1 MQINAVCVKLCAQN
15 YLLTNGNN
23 GKDMAEDKKTL
34 QDQIVEMY
42 RDKVLGKHRDLV
54 SAWPIISGYNTKI
67 GTYRDWAIVIY
78 EHTGA
83 SSLKINNGFG
93 EITPAI
99 TGVEKI
105 THANKNSVR
114 GRIERH
120 FKVDSYSAAILLEKK
135 PDGNWDISNEL
146 DIMLQKHEFAM
157 GVVPM
162 RIFLSHKGADKPLVR
177 EFKTTLEMLGFSP
190 WLDEDAMSAGAELE
204 RSILHGFSDSCAAIF
219 FVTPNYKDENYLAAE
234 VDYAI
239 QEKRKKGDKFSIITL
254 VFDHGDQKGNVP
266 ELLHRYVWKQ
276 PASHLEALR
285 EVLKALPIQTGDVSW
300 KM

>member
-1 MQINAVCVKLCAQN
+1 MS
-15 YLLTNGNN
+15 
-23 GKDMAEDKKTL
+23 DDKKSL
-34 QDQIVEMY
+34 QDQVMEAYRVKVEE
-42 RDKVLGKHRDLV
+42 KHRDLI

-67 GTYRDWAIVIY
+67 GTYRNWAIVIY

-83 SSLKINNGFG
+83 SSFKVNSGFG

-99 TGVEKI
+99 TGVEEI
-105 THANKNSVR
+105 THANKNAVR
-114 GRIERH
+114 SRIERH
-120 FKVDSYSAAILLEKK
+120 FKVDSHGAAILLERQS
-135 PDGNWDISNEL
+135 DGNWGISNEL

-162 RIFLSHKGADKPLVR
+162 RVFLSHKGADKPLVR
-177 EFKTTLEMLGFSP
+177 EFKAALEMLGFSP

-204 RSILHGFSDSCAAIF
+204 RSILQGFSDSCAAIF
-219 FVTPNYKDENYLAAE
+219 FVTPNYKDENYLATE

-239 QEKRKKGDKFSIITL
+239 REKRKKGDKFSIITL
-254 VFDHGDQKGNVP
+254 VFDDGDQKGNVP

-276 PASHLEALR
+276 PASQLEALR